1 MKTIFNW
8 AIVALLPIIL
18 FSSCKKDNPDP
29 QPTPNPW
36 DEMVLVHDTVL
47 QADDLKISLYSDK
60 ELFVGYNHLYFLVT
74 NAAGKLV
81 IQPTAISFS
90 PWMQMTSMNH
100 ACPHGQPVWMADTKM
115 SHGYSVFQMASG
127 MMGSW
132 FLDLTVT
139 VDGVEYQYSISPP
152 VVTPTE
158 ARLFS
163 FTDAISSNVYIVAL
177 IEPMNPKIGINDF
190 IVGFYHK
197 ESMMSFPPV
206 AGMGVEINPEMPSMG
221 HGSPNNVDPVYTADG
236 RYEGKV
242 NFTMS
247 GYWKVN
253 MIIKDSESV
262 VIKDNAFFDIT
273 F

>member
-1 MKTIFNW
+1 MKTILKW
-8 AIVALLPIIL
+8 AIVALLPIAV
-18 FSSCKKDNPDP
+18 FSSCKKDTPDP
-29 QPTPNPW
+29 IPPVNPW
-36 DEMVLVHDTVL
+36 DDMVLVHDTTIQGEDL
-47 QADDLKISLYSDK
+47 QIRVFSDRELY
-60 ELFVGYNHLYFLVT
+60 VGYNNLFFLVT
-74 NAAGKLV
+74 DAAGKEVL
-81 IQPTAISFS
+81 QPTAVAFS
-90 PWMQMTSMNH
+90 PLMEMSTMNH
-100 ACPHGQPVWMADTKM
+100 ACPFGQPSWNQELTMF
-115 SHGYSVFQMASG
+115 HGYSVFQMASG
-127 MMGSW
+127 VMGTW

-139 VDGVEYQYSISPP
+139 IEGIEYQYTLSPS
-152 VVTPTE
+152 VVAPAE

-177 IEPMNPKIGINDF
+177 IEPMEPKIGVNDF
-190 IVGFYHK
+190 VVGFYVK
-197 ESMMSFPPV
+197 ETMMSFPEV
-206 AGMGVEINPEMPSMG
+206 ANMNIEIEPEMPTMG

-253 MIIKDSESV
+253 MLIKDSESV

>member
-1 MKTIFNW
+1 MKTISKW
-8 AIVALLPIIL
+8 AIIALLPFAVL
-18 FSSCKKDNPDP
+18 SSCKKDTPDP
-29 QPTPNPW
+29 TPPDNPW
-36 DEMVLVHDTVL
+36 DDMVLVHDTVIA
-47 QADDLKISLYSDK
+47 ADDLQIRVFSDK
-60 ELFVGYNHLYFLVT
+60 DLFVGYNNLCFLVT
-74 NAAGKLV
+74 NADGKEV
-81 IQPTAISFS
+81 IQPTAVSFS

-100 ACPHGQPVWMADTKM
+100 ACPYGQPTWDAELTMFR
-115 SHGYSVFQMASG
+115 GYSVFQMASG

-132 FLDLTVT
+132 FLDITVT
-139 VDGVEYQYSISPP
+139 VDGVEYQYTVSPA
-152 VVTPTE
+152 VVTPSE

-163 FTDAISSNVYIVAL
+163 FTDSVSTNVYIVAL

-190 IVGFYHK
+190 IVGFYKK
-197 ESMMSFPPV
+197 ESMMSFPSV
-206 AGMGVEINPEMPSMG
+206 AGMGIEITPEMPSMG

-253 MIIKDSESV
+253 MVIKDSESV
-262 VIKDNAFFDIT
+262 VINDNAFFDIT